1 MRPYLALILVVCAAC
16 EGRRSPEVE
25 SQGLESMPVTDSGAG
40 TIVRVAPAF
49 DALVPRDAQIEKLA
63 DGYMFTEGP
72 VWVRRGE
79 PGPYLLFSD
88 IPANAIRKWSPTE
101 GTSDFMN
108 PVFDGDPGDRSQVG
122 SNGLLIDGEGRLVLC
137 EHGNRRVS
145 RVESDGSLTVLA
157 DRYDGKRLNSP
168 NDAVFHSNGWLYFT
182 DPPYGLA
189 GQDVDPDKE
198 LDFNGIYR
206 VSPEG
211 EVELLVHDQTRPN
224 GLGLSPDERTLY
236 VANSDRS
243 DKVWYAYDVLE
254 DGTLGSGRVFYDV
267 NDQEAPGAADGMAI
281 DRNGD
286 LFATGPGGIWVI
298 SPGGTHLGSIQPGE
312 VPANAGWG
320 DDGNT
325 LYMTGRT
332 GLYRIRLN
340 TGGAIP

>member
-1 MRPYLALILVVCAAC
+1 MTRPYLALILVVCAAC
-16 EGRRSPEVE
+16 EGPRPLDVE
-25 SQGLESMPVTDSGAG
+25 SQELESVPVPGGGFG

-281 DRNGD
+281 DRNGN
-286 LFATGPGGIWVI
+286 LFATGPGGD
-298 SPGGTHLGSIQPGE
+298 LGDKSRWYTPRLDSTRRS
-312 VPANAGWG
+312 AGQ
-320 DDGNT
+320 
-325 LYMTGRT
+325 R
-332 GLYRIRLN
+332 RL
-340 TGGAIP
+340 G